1 MKKQVLALLCILLLF
16 IPSAHAAIGANAVW
30 EIRATTGSDTN
41 SGGFV
46 AGSTGTDYSQQAS
59 PQYSLTGLTTAA
71 ASATI
76 ATTSASADM
85 VGNIINITGGTLF
98 LTGWYQIVSVVVGT
112 SITVD
117 RAATSGIGA
126 AGTANIGGALKTINK
141 VATVLVASN
150 IAYVKAEATYT
161 TAANITFSPGNIL
174 PSSSSPATRIVGY
187 TSTRGD
193 AGRATL
199 KATAGSVTLMYANS
213 DGISIE
219 NFILDGN
226 SQSSSTGII
235 NGGSHYT
242 RVQNCL
248 IKGWSNSGINLAGG
262 SGEVIFNEITGGS
275 GGSALLIGGANLIT
289 YNCIH
294 DNVSIGINSSA
305 YSTICY
311 NILANNSGSTNDG
324 ILIAT
329 FTGPVI
335 HNTIHKSG
343 RHGIFNSVTYAAG
356 INYQNNIL
364 SSNGGYGIK
373 GGSAAG
379 IPASLGYDGNAYYN
393 NTSGTRNNMD
403 DTTVN
408 PQNGV
413 APYTN
418 IYDQI
423 LTADPFVAKA
433 SNDYRLNQNPGGGA
447 ACRGSA
453 VPSLYPGLT
462 NPNSYAFPDMGAVQ
476 HQDPGFAY

>member
-141 VATVLVASN
+141 ALSVAITSN
-150 IAYVKAEATYT
+150 IVFAKAEATYT
-161 TAANITFSPGNIL
+161 TAAGITWSPGNVT
-174 PSSSSPATRIVGY
+174 PSASTPYTRLVGY

-193 AGRATL
+193 GGRATL
-199 KATAGSVTLMYANS
+199 QGSATGVLIFINNN
-213 DGISIE
+213 GISLE
-219 NFILDGN
+219 NIVLDSN
-226 SQSSSTGII
+226 SQATSGGIY
-235 NGGSHYT
+235 NPGNPYL

-248 IKGWSNSGINLAGG
+248 VKNWTSYGIYITGG
-262 SGEVIFNEITGGS
+262 SAMFIANEITGGAGVGLS
-275 GGSALLIGGANLIT
+275 INAGGSLAR
-289 YNCIH
+289 YNFIH
-294 DNVSIGINSSA
+294 DNVAIGINS
-305 YSTICY
+305 TGN
-311 NILANNSGSTNDG
+311 NIIDRNIISNNSGSTSDG
-324 ILIAT
+324 ISLVTSQDNYIT
-329 FTGPVI
+329 N
-335 HNTIHKSG
+335 NTIYKSG
-343 RHGIFNSVTYAAG
+343 RHGIFNSG
-356 INYQNNIL
+356 IYENQNYQNNIL

-373 GGSAAG
+373 GGSIAGLPAAY
-379 IPASLGYDGNAYYN
+379 SRDGNAYYN

-413 APYTN
+413 GAYTN
-418 IYDQI
+418 IYDVI

-462 NPNSYAFPDMGAVQ
+462 NPNSQAFSDMGAVQ